1 MYQIIMLHINFN
13 NVMYH
18 LCLNQAGERE
28 RSNIGSIIPNLIDCV
43 IKTVLGTLTI
53 NVLLLLLSL
62 GNRSEK

>member
-43 IKTVLGTLTI
+43 IKTVARYI
-53 NVLLLLLSL
+53 DY
-62 GNRSEK
+62 